1 MRPPKDASMPAEL
14 VDEVDA
20 TKKLNGIQQK
30 QAPPKCV
37 SEEKIFEI
45 LRKPQEKIS
54 GEVFFQAVELQLQ

>member
-1 MRPPKDASMPAEL
+1 MRPLKEASMPADTA
-14 VDEVDA
+14 DEVNA